1 MLRYIIRRVAMLFVT
16 LFIVFMML
24 FITARFAQLER
35 QELESFTDV
44 LWLDKLRI
52 AFQDF
57 VPYLKNVVTSWDWG
71 VDRGNNPV
79 WPELMKRADL
89 TLRLNALAFFFYF
102 GFGIVFGTLSALF
115 RGNIFDRVIHTAFLV
130 ASSIPPYIMI
140 MVLIMV
146 LGYYIPLFPRQE
158 PYASHGLWL
167 NLKGLV
173 IPVLAVSIYPMVQI
187 TRLVRGEML
196 EAFYSD
202 YLALLKTK
210 GLNKRQIIFRHLL
223 KDSVVPILP
232 QIVPIMLYVLGS
244 SFIVE
249 VVYNINGVTDWLF
262 RSMFRPA
269 SFGVYYVSITLP
281 PMVLIGTF
289 FTALILIIGL
299 FIDIVYGLLDPRVT
313 MGAKKNGFN

>member
-1 MLRYIIRRVAMLFVT
+1 MAMLLIT
-16 LFIVFMML
+16 LFVVFIVL
-24 FITARFAQLER
+24 FFVARFAQLDRIEVSS
-35 QELESFTDV
+35 QTDIPWLEKF
-44 LWLDKLRI
+44 KI

-57 VPYLKNVVTSWDWG
+57 VPYLKNIVTGWDWG
-71 VDRGNNPV
+71 VDRGNIPV
-79 WPELMKRADL
+79 WPELLERADL

-130 ASSIPPYIMI
+130 AGSIPPYIMI

-158 PYASHGLWL
+158 PYVSHGLWL

-173 IPVLAVSIYPMVQI
+173 IPVLAVSIYPLVQI

-262 RSMFRPA
+262 RSMFLPA
-269 SFGVYYVSITLP
+269 GFGVHYVSI
-281 PMVLIGTF
+281 VLAPAVMIGTF
-289 FTALILIIGL
+289 FTAIMLFIGL
-299 FIDIVYGLLDPRVT
+299 FVDILYSLLDPRVL
-313 MGAKKNGFN
+313 MGSNKGQPHA